1 MPNEDFFL
9 TNLELRESNEQGDAA
24 AGLSHDSMKGMTLL
38 SVLELAAR
46 GVPRGAVTI
55 IHDAGDAGDRYRDLA
70 EALAADAWAVA
81 LPDLRG
87 HGRSEG
93 ERGHSAGLR
102 EVERDLGEILDHLAY
117 RMPDAPKVLVGV
129 GLGALYAAHFALARP
144 GILAGLALVNPLTS
158 LPFKAPEKPKGLSKF
173 FKKVT
178 GESIG
183 SGTGY
188 TGALLSNDAEVAS
201 AWDANLLTHDQITL
215 RAIEEAGRALGD
227 SMCRLGELQCPTLV
241 LRGGWFC
248 GQGRYS
254 RRRIPRSPRSGGG
267 ESSPV
272 PRAAMRGGEMEPWP
286 SGLTACFRLRIE
298 GLAQAH
304 PLFQNHHGRPGIR
317 PVADLL
323 AAVARIIESHF
334 RFLGGEVLVP
344 QDPPRAAE
352 IELGVWAQRRE
363 SPVTVRCLP
372 PSPCRGSPIKITPQL
387 AILGKGI
394 DGAEQGI
401 AFPRPVPSF

>member
-9 TNLELRESNEQGDAA
+9 TNLELRESNEQGDSA

-144 GILAGLALVNPLTS
+144 GILAGLVLVNPLTS
-158 LPFKAPEKPKGLSKF
+158 LPKSPR
-173 FKKVT
+173 
-178 GESIG
+178 
-183 SGTGY
+183 
-188 TGALLSNDAEVAS
+188 D
-201 AWDANLLTHDQITL
+201 
-215 RAIEEAGRALGD
+215 
-227 SMCRLGELQCPTLV
+227 CPSS
-241 LRGGWFC
+241 
-248 GQGRYS
+248 S
-254 RRRIPRSPRSGGG
+254 RR
-267 ESSPV
+267 
-272 PRAAMRGGEMEPWP
+272 
-286 SGLTACFRLRIE
+286 
-298 GLAQAH
+298 
-304 PLFQNHHGRPGIR
+304 
-317 PVADLL
+317 
-323 AAVARIIESHF
+323 
-334 RFLGGEVLVP
+334 
-344 QDPPRAAE
+344 
-352 IELGVWAQRRE
+352 
-363 SPVTVRCLP
+363 
-372 PSPCRGSPIKITPQL
+372 
-387 AILGKGI
+387 
-394 DGAEQGI
+394 
-401 AFPRPVPSF
+401 

>member
-9 TNLELRESNEQGDAA
+9 TNLELRESNEQGDSA

-144 GILAGLALVNPLTS
+144 GILAGLVLVNPLTS

-183 SGTGY
+183 STGY
-188 TGALLSNDAEVAS
+188 SGALLSNDAEVAS
-201 AWDANLLTHDQITL
+201 AWDANPLTHDQITL

-227 SMCRLGELQCPTLV
+227 SMGRLGELQCPTLV
-241 LRGGWFC
+241 LRGDGFA
-248 GQGRYS
+248 GKGDVPAR
-254 RRRIPRSPRSGGG
+254 
-267 ESSPV
+267 ESLEV
-272 PRAAMRGGEMEPWP
+272 LDLDGAG
-286 SGLTACFRLRIE
+286 
-298 GLAQAH
+298 H
-304 PLFQNHHGRPGIR
+304 HLFQGSDAG
-317 PVADLL
+317 
-323 AAVARIIESHF
+323 
-334 RFLGGEVLVP
+334 
-344 QDPPRAAE
+344 
-352 IELGVWAQRRE
+352 
-363 SPVTVRCLP
+363 
-372 PSPCRGSPIKITPQL
+372 RGSGAL
-387 AILGKGI
+387 AEWLN
-394 DGAEQGI
+394 
-401 AFPRPVPSF
+401 RVLPVLD